1 MQTIIWIIHFLKP
14 HITVQNSKLFKHRKQ
29 IQIQWLGFQVL
40 ETFAWFAE
48 WLESWSHEAEI
59 NVRDNQPQNHFC
71 ISCIYVLIITLMLVC
86 VARKKKKSVTGNNR
100 DKRSWKLGGKWLI
113 NLAMAGLGI
122 WFSWFSNFFVWNK
135 SYSSSK
141 NNKMIKYFCLQETNN
156 LDQH

>member
-1 MQTIIWIIHFLKP
+1 MLLRSKIVQTIIWIIHFLKP

-86 VARKKKKSVTGNNR
+86 VARKKKKICDWQQQRQAIMETGR
-100 DKRSWKLGGKWLI
+100 QMTDKFSYGRFGHLI
-113 NLAMAGLGI
+113 QLI
-122 WFSWFSNFFVWNK
+122 
-135 SYSSSK
+135 
-141 NNKMIKYFCLQETNN
+141 Q
-156 LDQH
+156 